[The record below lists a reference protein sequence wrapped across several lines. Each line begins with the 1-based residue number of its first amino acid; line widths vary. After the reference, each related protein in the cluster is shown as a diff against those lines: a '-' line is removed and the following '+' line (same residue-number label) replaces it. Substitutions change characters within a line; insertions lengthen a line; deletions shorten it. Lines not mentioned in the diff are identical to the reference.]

1 MYIILQTKKDVSL
14 SKEWGE
20 LEESSRQLIQ
30 KLHVFAVLWRSVHTT
45 KLWGCQVKLRNDS
58 FTRFFLPKM
67 EIGSNFVVLC
77 NFLEQQTGFAQRVY
91 RCFVYCMDHRC
102 FVLGPIHS
110 RYILDDWTRCESC
123 NGSTRFGTGSPRF
136 NDNPKP
142 GWYPIS
148 HMFFFLVPTCFHPKF
163 LIQIDHFFQPRC
175 ITNLKPS
182 VAHGSRCLCF
192 QSSRCT
198 RCCVANFGRT
208 CSPGWG
214 GKPSHEPLM
223 PMPYSIWLASLG
235 VQFTSSKCIKMLET

>member
-1 MYIILQTKKDVSL
+1 M
-14 SKEWGE
+14 
-20 LEESSRQLIQ
+20 
-30 KLHVFAVLWRSVHTT
+30 HTT

-163 LIQIDHFFQPRC
+163 LIQIDHFFSAQVPGVSPTWSHQLPMDRGVFASSPRGARAAVSQ
-175 ITNLKPS
+175 TSAVPAVQVGAVYPAMKPS
-182 VAHGSRCLCF
+182 CRCP
-192 QSSRCT
+192 T
-198 RCCVANFGRT
+198 
-208 CSPGWG
+208 
-214 GKPSHEPLM
+214 
-223 PMPYSIWLASLG
+223 ASD
-235 VQFTSSKCIKMLET
+235 